1 MSYCRN
7 ESAHYFLCW
16 SCGLIF
22 RHPLPTSRFMAAWTD
37 EKYASGAYHDY
48 VSARPM
54 KLRHFEER
62 LDDLR
67 TIIRPDH
74 LLDVDCSC
82 GYFMEVAAGRGFDV
96 YGVEFSSSATVAAA
110 PEIRSRIFEGKL
122 EDMPEKGCSTLS
134 ARSMSSSTRTTPGVS
149 SAVRAIAEARG
160 VRENLLQDSE
170 RRPPRQLDQ
179 DVESGSVTNTR
190 CCALDRSRVLAA
202 PIQTSEHRSSSP
214 PIMTARHSRH

>member
-1 MSYCRN
+1 MSVASPGSAPLACPICSAPDPMSYCRN

-67 TIIRPDH
+67 TIIRAGTSWKWPPVADSTFTASSSRPVPLSLPRPKSGRAFSKASWRTCPKKVVRRCQRVQCHRARARPRAFPRQCARLLKPGGCVKTCYKILSADH
-74 LLDVDCSC
+74 LV
-82 GYFMEVAAGRGFDV
+82 
-96 YGVEFSSSATVAAA
+96 
-110 PEIRSRIFEGKL
+110 
-122 EDMPEKGCSTLS
+122 
-134 ARSMSSSTRTTPGVS
+134 
-149 SAVRAIAEARG
+149 
-160 VRENLLQDSE
+160 N
-170 RRPPRQLDQ
+170 
-179 DVESGSVTNTR
+179 
-190 CCALDRSRVLAA
+190 
-202 PIQTSEHRSSSP
+202 
-214 PIMTARHSRH
+214 